1 MKSLKEPRT
10 IMKVEKPAVC
20 LPPTAPV
27 TTPYSPTSKTTTAS
41 LLEETEAAPITQ
53 VPISMSETRVIS
65 ETASLET
72 KPNFPFTKL
81 LPELRNMIYEL
92 VLICSSPFEICS
104 PRRKTPST
112 TKQPFFALL
121 LANKQLYEEGSYI
134 LFSRNIFLFSNLD
147 YGSTTLPNI
156 HGMLAFIKRIPPQR
170 LYLIANIQLDFYL
183 NSDLWSHRKSH
194 FLSSGTPYQKWHKC
208 YGPVT
213 YGKIDGEIKDMNSMC
228 RSVVRC
234 FKGARRV
241 RFEFGCRRRVRSS
254 LEKGEWS
261 ENELAVRKVLECL
274 MGAERLEVVGMRR
287 EDGVGLRRVVEGL
300 GRRNGDEV
308 VFERVKRCD

>member
-1 MKSLKEPRT
+1 MKSLKESRT
-10 IMKVEKPAVC
+10 IMKVEKSAVC
-20 LPPTAPV
+20 LPPTAPA
-27 TTPYSPTSKTTTAS
+27 TTPHSPTPKTTTTS
-41 LLEETEAAPITQ
+41 LLEETGAAPITQ
-53 VPISMSETRVIS
+53 VLISKPETRVIS
-65 ETASLET
+65 ETASSATNPCSPIALSPET

-81 LPELRNMIYEL
+81 PPELRNMIYEL

-112 TKQPFFALL
+112 TKRPLFALL
-121 LANKQLYEEGSYI
+121 LANKQLYNEGSYI

-170 LYLIANIQLDFYL
+170 LSLIANIRLDFYL

-194 FLSSGTPYQKWHKC
+194 FLSSGIPYQKWHKG

-213 YGKIDGEIKDMNSMC
+213 YGKIDDEIKDMNKIC

-234 FKGARRV
+234 FKGVRRV
-241 RFEFGCRRRVRSS
+241 RFEFWCRRRVRSVPRHS
-254 LEKGEWS
+254 
-261 ENELAVRKVLECL
+261 
-274 MGAERLEVVGMRR
+274 
-287 EDGVGLRRVVEGL
+287 
-300 GRRNGDEV
+300 
-308 VFERVKRCD
+308 